1 MRNYSMVKKIL
12 IKHEAGFF
20 DLDIKIKHG
29 KFRFGFFDKR
39 DSFPSSVVRI
49 PDKSSNVPFSTVYAV
64 IGSES
69 LRIAR
74 EINNP
79 ESFSTAMKPLIARM
93 SRQRVSIEKINSA
106 ILKIFNKHQGVVR
119 KLEVCQLVAS
129 FLLITA
135 LTGLLIG
142 DSALLL

>member
-1 MRNYSMVKKIL
+1 MGSFGSASL
-12 IKHEAGFF
+12 IKG
-20 DLDIKIKHG
+20 
-29 KFRFGFFDKR
+29 
-39 DSFPSSVVRI
+39 SFPSSVVRI

-106 ILKIFNKHQGVVR
+106 ILKIFNNIK
-119 KLEVCQLVAS
+119 E
-129 FLLITA
+129 
-135 LTGLLIG
+135 
-142 DSALLL
+142 